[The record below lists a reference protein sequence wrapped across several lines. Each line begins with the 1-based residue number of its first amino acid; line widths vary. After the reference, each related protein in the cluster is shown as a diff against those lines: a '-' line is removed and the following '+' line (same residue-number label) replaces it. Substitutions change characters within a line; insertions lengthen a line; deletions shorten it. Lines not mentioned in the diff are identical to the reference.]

1 MSNTTNIIKDT
12 DQEIEIIIN
21 DENSDPI
28 DLTGFSG
35 IVVNIFQKSCPI
47 DKFSLN
53 VQSGFRPLT
62 ITDAINGKF
71 EIYLNADQL
80 NDCVNSQP
88 IYYEVKT
95 EAVNVNFDGGVE
107 NKSTGEIELGVLEK
121 TKLKN
126 ISFS

>member
-1 MSNTTNIIKDT
+1 MSIIKDT

-53 VQSGFRPLT
+53 AQAGFRTLV
-62 ITDAINGKF
+62 ITDAPNGKF

-80 NDCVNSQP
+80 NDCINSQP

-107 NKSTGEIELGVLEK
+107 NKSTVEIEIGILEK

-126 ISFS
+126 ISFI

>member
-1 MSNTTNIIKDT
+1 MSNVKNIIKDT

-21 DENSDPI
+21 DENCNPVN
-28 DLTGFSG
+28 LTGFSG
-35 IVVNIFQKSCPI
+35 IVVNIFQRDCLI

-53 VQSGFRPLT
+53 AQSGFRSLT

-80 NDCVNSQP
+80 NDCIDTQP

>member
-1 MSNTTNIIKDT
+1 MAIITDT

-21 DENSDPI
+21 DESCNPI

-35 IVVNIFQKSCPI
+35 IVVDIFQKGCHI

-53 VQSGFRPLT
+53 AQAGFRQLV
-62 ITDAINGKF
+62 ITDAPNGKF

-80 NDCVNSQP
+80 NGCINSQP

-95 EAVNVNFDGGVE
+95 EAVNLNFDGGVE
-107 NKSTGEIELGVLEK
+107 NKSTGIVELGTLEK
-121 TKLKN
+121 TNTKN
-126 ISFS
+126 ISFN